1 MKQHIAVFTLGL
13 SLLTSCMTDSAY
25 RKVENGLVAD
35 IRSGQAKAV
44 KLEVISDDIIRVI
57 ASPDG
62 KFSNQVNLIK
72 DTKSLPAPSFQITTS
87 GDTIIVSTQ
96 TTQARLSRETGE
108 VRFTDANGHT
118 ILREKTNGG
127 KEFTPIEVEGTKGY
141 TLRQVFESEDEEGLY
156 GLGQHQSDEFNYKGK
171 NEELFQYN
179 TKVSVPFIVSS
190 KGYGVL
196 WHNYSLSRFGD
207 KRPYADLGDV
217 FGLYGKD
224 GRAGALTATYYTDK
238 AKNSVLIQ
246 RDEDKVD
253 YENLKTIKN
262 LPADFPKPSA
272 SATWEGEIEA
282 KETGTYHFKL
292 HYAGYTKVFVNN
304 EEIIPERW
312 RAAWNPNDYKATAD
326 LEKGKRYPIRIE
338 WLPDGDVSYI
348 GLKVLSPLP
357 EEERERLAFWS
368 EMGDDI
374 DYYFINGE
382 SSMDKVISGYRT
394 VTGKSQIMPKWA
406 MGFWLSRERYKTQEE
421 LLTALNEYRRRQVPL
436 DVIVQDWSYWP
447 VDAWGSHEFDKERF
461 PDPKGMIQEI
471 HDKDAR
477 IMISVWPKFYYT
489 TEHYKE
495 LDALGAMYQQAIKDS
510 ICDWIYPG
518 YIGSFYDAYNPEA
531 RKLFWEQMNE
541 HLYSLGIDAWWMD
554 ASEPNVQDNTDI
566 EYRKALCGPTYLG
579 PSTKY
584 FNAYALANAEAIYDG
599 QRSVNPDDR
608 VFLLTRS
615 GFAGQQRYSTATWSG
630 DIGTRWED
638 MKAQISAGLNFAM
651 SGIPYW
657 TMDIGG
663 FSVENRYMAAKEGS
677 EDLREWRELNNR
689 WYQFGAFC
697 PLFRS
702 HGQYPCRE
710 IYNIAPEGSP
720 TYQSMKYYTELRY
733 QLMPYIYSLAS
744 KTHFEDYTIMR
755 ALVMDYSDDEKTYDI
770 DDQFMFGPA
779 FMACPVYEY
788 KARDRE
794 VYFPAGIWYDFYNGK
809 RIQGGTTMDVDA
821 PYEHMP
827 LFVRAGSI
835 VPTGKVIQSTKE
847 EQKDLIVSVYAGADG
862 SFTLYEDN
870 GVTYDYE
877 KGNYATIPF
886 VYDDARRTLT
896 IGAREGDYPGMIRER
911 QITVRLITPENP
923 AGKDVTISYQG
934 KPLVVETG
942 RTPSLQLGSIN

>member
-1 MKQHIAVFTLGL
+1 MRQHITLFTLGF
-13 SLLTSCMTDSAY
+13 SLLASCMSNTAY
-25 RKVENGLVAD
+25 RKVENGLEAD

-44 KLEVISDDIIRVI
+44 RIEVISDDVIRVI

-72 DTKSLPAPSFQITTS
+72 DTRTLPSPSFTISTE
-87 GDTIIVSTQ
+87 GDTIVVSTA
-96 TTQARLSRETGE
+96 TTRARLSRETGE
-108 VRFTDANGHT
+108 VRFTDADGRA
-118 ILREKTNGG
+118 ILREKTDGG
-127 KEFTPIEVEGTKGY
+127 KEFHAIDVEGTKGY
-141 TLRQVFESEDEEGLY
+141 TLRQVFENQENEGLY

-179 TKVSVPFIVSS
+179 TKVSVPFIVST

-207 KRPYADLGDV
+207 KRPYADLGETFQLFD
-217 FGLYGKD
+217 KD
-224 GRAGALTATYYTDK
+224 GKEGALTATYYNDK
-238 AKNSVLIQ
+238 SGSSVLEK
-246 RDEDKVD
+246 RAENKVD
-253 YENLKTIKN
+253 YENLVTIKN
-262 LPADFPKPSA
+262 FPKEFPKPDA
-272 SATWEGEIEA
+272 SATWEGEIVPG
-282 KETGTYHFKL
+282 ETGTYRFKL
-292 HYAGYTKVFVNN
+292 HYAGYTKIFVDNK
-304 EEIIPERW
+304 EIVAERW
-312 RAAWNPNDYKATAD
+312 RTAWNPNDYKTSVS

-338 WLPDGDVSYI
+338 WLPDGGVSYL
-348 GLKVLSPLP
+348 GLKVLSPIP
-357 EEERERLAFWS
+357 EAEQEQLAFWS

-374 DYYFINGE
+374 DYYFINGGG
-382 SSMDKVISGYRT
+382 SMDKVIGGYRL

-406 MGFWLSRERYKTQEE
+406 MGYWLSRERYKTQDE
-421 LLTALNEYRRRQVPL
+421 LLTALGEYRERQVPL

-461 PDPKGMIQEI
+461 PDPKGMIQRI
-471 HDKDAR
+471 HEQDAR
-477 IMISVWPKFYYT
+477 IMISVWPKFYKD

-510 ICDWIYPG
+510 IRDWIYPG

-531 RKLFWEQMNE
+531 RKLFWKQMND

-566 EYRKALCGPTYLG
+566 DYRKQLCGPTFLG

-584 FNAYALANAEAIYDG
+584 FNAYALENAEAIYDG
-599 QRSVNPDDR
+599 QRGVNPNDR

-651 SGIPYW
+651 AGIPYW

-663 FSVENRYMAAKEGS
+663 FCVEKRYERASEGS
-677 EDLREWRELNNR
+677 EDMNEWRELNTR

-702 HGQYPCRE
+702 HGQYPYRE
-710 IYNIAPEGSP
+710 VYHIAPESSP

-733 QLMPYIYSLAS
+733 RMMPYIYSLAS
-744 KTHFEDYTIMR
+744 KTYFDDYTLMR
-755 ALVMDYSDDEKTYDI
+755 ALVMDYPDDMRTYDI

-779 FMACPVYEY
+779 FMACPVYRY
-788 KARDRE
+788 KDRE
-794 VYFPAGIWYDFYNGK
+794 RSVYFPAGRWYDYYSGK
-809 RIQGGTTMDVDA
+809 SMEGGGEARVEA
-821 PYEHMP
+821 PYERMP

-835 VPTGKVIQSTKE
+835 VPTGQLIQSTVE
-847 EQKDLIVSVYAGADG
+847 TQKDLTVYVYTGSDG
-862 SFTLYEDN
+862 SFSLYEDN

-877 KGNYATIPF
+877 KGGYATIPF
-886 VYDDARRTLT
+886 TYSEANHTLT
-896 IGAREGDYPGMIRER
+896 IGSQEGSYPDMIRDR
-911 QITVRLITPENP
+911 AITVRFITPDNP
-923 AGKDVTISYQG
+923 AGKDVKVAYEG
-934 KPLVVETG
+934 KAMEVNL
-942 RTPSLQLGSIN
+942 